1 MCGLALSVP
10 GDAADP
16 TPLVFAVCHAARHVH
31 ATTWPERERVDVSLT
46 DKLGEE
52 GMGGGEGRKEREEQ
66 RERVGGDKTRE
77 LG

>member
-31 ATTWPERERVDVSLT
+31 ATTWRESERERVDVSLT

-52 GMGGGEGRKEREEQ
+52 GIGGGEGRK
-66 RERVGGDKTRE
+66 ERVGGDKTRE

>member
-1 MCGLALSVP
+1 MCGQALSVP
-10 GDAADP
+10 GDDADP

-31 ATTWPERERVDVSLT
+31 ATTWRESERERVDVSLT

-52 GMGGGEGRKEREEQ
+52 GMGGGEGRKER
-66 RERVGGDKTRE
+66 VGGDKTRE